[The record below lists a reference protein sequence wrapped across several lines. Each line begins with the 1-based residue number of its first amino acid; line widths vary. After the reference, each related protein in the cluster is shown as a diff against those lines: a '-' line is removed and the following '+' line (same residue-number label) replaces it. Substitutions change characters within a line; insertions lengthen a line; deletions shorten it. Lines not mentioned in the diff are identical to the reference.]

1 MIFENTI
8 IISRILGPMFVIIAI
23 GLLVNIKNYQRM
35 IGDFMSSPALV
46 YIGGVMALIFGLLI
60 VVFHNVWEANLA
72 VLITIFG
79 WLGIIK
85 GVVLLVFPNAMARTC
100 EMYQEN
106 STLLTIHA
114 VIVIILGGLISYM
127 GFFMR

>member
-1 MIFENTI
+1 MILQNTI
-8 IISRILGPMFVIIAI
+8 IISRILGPMFIIIAI
-23 GLLVNIKNYQRM
+23 GLLVNIKNYQKM

-46 YIGGVMALIFGLLI
+46 YIGGVMALIFGLLV
-60 VVFHNVWEANLA
+60 VVFHNVWEVNLA

-85 GVVLLVFPNAMARTC
+85 GVVLLVFPNAMAKTC
-100 EMYQEN
+100 KMYQEN

-127 GFFMR
+127 GFFMQ

>member
-1 MIFENTI
+1 MILQNTI
-8 IISRILGPMFVIIAI
+8 IISRILGPMFIIIAI
-23 GLLVNIKNYQRM
+23 GLLVNIKNYQKM

-46 YIGGVMALIFGLLI
+46 YIGGVMALIFGLLV

-85 GVVLLVFPNAMARTC
+85 GVVLLVFPNAMAKTC
-100 EMYQEN
+100 KMYQEN
-106 STLLTIHA
+106 SALLTIHA
-114 VIVIILGGLISYM
+114 VIVIILGGLINYM
-127 GFFMR
+127 GFFMQ